1 MNQFENLKMVKMDI
15 KILGTGCPKCKT
27 LEKLTREVVEQ
38 NGFNATITKVED
50 IVDIMKYN
58 IMSTPAFVVNE
69 KVEIKGR
76 VPSADEIKQ
85 VLSKY

>member
-1 MNQFENLKMVKMDI
+1 MDI

-27 LEKLTREVVEQ
+27 LEKLTREVIEQ

-58 IMSTPAFVVNE
+58 IMSTPALVVNE

-76 VPSADEIKQ
+76 VPSSDEIKQ
-85 VLSKY
+85 VLSKYINQ